1 VSAARRVAVALVVAA
16 SVACA
21 FLGHRALS
29 QSGAPGPAALVTL
42 VPVAVVLF
50 GIGRRMRQ
58 PVVLALILAAAA
70 LIAWWRWSDLERH
83 VTDIFF
89 VEHAGIMLALA
100 LFFGRT
106 LRPGE
111 EALCTRF
118 ARIVHGGT
126 IEPRVARYTRAITVA
141 WTVFFATM
149 SAASCALYLGG
160 HRDAWSVLANIL
172 TPVLIPALFVVE
184 YGVRRWALPHHE
196 SGGILA
202 GVRAFRRH
210 MAGSH
215 APH

>member
-1 VSAARRVAVALVVAA
+1 MSAARRVAVALVVAA

-21 FLGHRALS
+21 ILGHRALA
-29 QSGAPGPAALVTL
+29 QSGSPGPAALVSL
-42 VPVAVVLF
+42 VPLAVILV

-58 PVVLALILAAAA
+58 PIVLVLVLAALALA
-70 LIAWWRWSDLERH
+70 AWWRWSDLERH
-83 VTDIFF
+83 VADVFF

-106 LRPGE
+106 LRPGQ

-118 ARIVHGGT
+118 ARVVHGGT
-126 IEPRVARYTRAITVA
+126 LEPRVSDYTRHITIA
-141 WTVFFATM
+141 WTIFFATM
-149 SAASCALYLGG
+149 SAASCVLYLTG

-215 APH
+215 APR